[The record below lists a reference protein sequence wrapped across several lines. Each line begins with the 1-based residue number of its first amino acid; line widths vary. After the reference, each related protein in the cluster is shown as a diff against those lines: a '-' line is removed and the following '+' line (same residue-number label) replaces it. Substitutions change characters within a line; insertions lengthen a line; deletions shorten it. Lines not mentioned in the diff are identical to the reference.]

1 MSYTI
6 VTLSSVGNS
15 SPVALNWRGGS
26 PTSVYAN
33 IGSSTATVDYT
44 IQYTLDDA
52 MLLAGSS
59 LQVWINVGSSVGSS
73 ATHFSSANFDTG
85 VPVGFNYPIAAV
97 RLNSTAISASTLTLR
112 VNQGESF

>member
-26 PTSVYAN
+26 PTSVFAN

-52 MLLAGSS
+52 MLSGSS
-59 LQVWINVGSSVGSS
+59 VQAWINVGSSVGSS

-85 VPVGFNYPIAAV
+85 VPVGFAYPIAAV

-112 VNQGESF
+112 VLQGESF

>member
-52 MLLAGSS
+52 MLNGSS
-59 LQVWINVGSSVGSS
+59 NQVWINVGSSVGSS
-73 ATHFSSANFDTG
+73 ATHFSSANFDAG
-85 VPVGFNYPIAAV
+85 VPVGFAYPIAAV

>member
-26 PTSVYAN
+26 PTSVYAS
-33 IGSSTATVDYT
+33 IGSSTITVDFT

-52 MLLAGSS
+52 MLNGSS
-59 LQVWINVGSSVGSS
+59 NQAWINVGSSVGSS

-85 VPVGFNYPIAAV
+85 VPVGFAYPIAAV
-97 RLNSTAISASTLTLR
+97 RLNSTAISGSTLTLR